1 MKRVADYIFD
11 YLADQGARHVFVLT
25 GGGAMFLNDALGRCS
40 RLQYICCHHEQACAM
55 AAEAYARVSGRV
67 GVVSVTTG
75 PGGINALNG
84 GFGAYTDSIPMLVIS
99 GQVKLETCLAS
110 YSLPKLRQLGDQE
123 VNIVRM
129 AGGITKYAVLV
140 KDPKSIRYHLERAI
154 HLAQAGRPGPCWLDI
169 PVDVQSALIDPD
181 SLL

>member
-40 RLQYICCHHEQACAM
+40 RLQYTCCHHEQACAM
-55 AAEAYARVSGRV
+55 AAEAYARVSGRI

-84 GFGAYTDSIPMLVIS
+84 VFGAFTDSIPMIVIS
-99 GQVKLETCLAS
+99 GQVKRETLVRTYGLTGA
-110 YSLPKLRQLGDQE
+110 LRQLGDQE
-123 VNIVRM
+123 VDIVAM
-129 AGGITKYAVLV
+129 VKNITKYAVM
-140 KDPKSIRYHLERAI
+140 IE
-154 HLAQAGRPGPCWLDI
+154 
-169 PVDVQSALIDPD
+169 
-181 SLL
+181 